1 MKYKVGQILFLIG
14 EKSIKIMPIQ
24 VIEEV
29 IRTNIDG
36 THKTYIIQLPDK
48 NKTTVD
54 INDIKGSIFKSVK
67 ELREFM
73 IANAIK
79 SIDSMIDKSSILSK
93 KVFGDDYKLNN
104 KNNEQ
109 KEDNQKQKVETNN
122 SLALSEVEE
131 YSNFNE
137 NVQPLFNN
145 DIIKVDLGDGQFAS
159 LKSAELNKTGEK

>member
-36 THKTYIIQLPDK
+36 RHKTYIIQLPDK
-48 NKTTVD
+48 NKTSVD
-54 INDIKGSIFKSVK
+54 INDIKGNIFKSVK

-73 IANAIK
+73 ISNAVK
-79 SIDSMIDKSSILSK
+79 SIDTMIDKSSILSK
-93 KVFGDDYKLNN
+93 KVFGDHKQNN
-104 KNNEQ
+104 ENREQ
-109 KEDNQKQKVETNN
+109 KEVNKKQDEEINN
-122 SLALSEVEE
+122 NLFLSEEAE

-159 LKSAELNKTGEK
+159 LKSKELNKTGEK